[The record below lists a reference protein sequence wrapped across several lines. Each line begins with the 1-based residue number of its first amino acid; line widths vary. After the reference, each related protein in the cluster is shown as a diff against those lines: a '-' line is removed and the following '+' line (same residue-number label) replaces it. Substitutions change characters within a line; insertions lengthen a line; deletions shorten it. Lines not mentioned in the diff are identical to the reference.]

1 MLVFL
6 FEREQ
11 EDDFH
16 GISQNKIKIVI
27 YKKNTSK
34 RLRICG
40 KGAVGYDN
48 KVKDSFEPDSNLR
61 HKDINNASTV
71 LRSTN

>member
-1 MLVFL
+1 MIVFL

-11 EDDFH
+11 EDEFH

-27 YKKNTSK
+27 YTKILQKGLEYVARELSVMLTKYKK
-34 RLRICG
+34 
-40 KGAVGYDN
+40 
-48 KVKDSFEPDSNLR
+48 SFEPDSNKR
-61 HKDINNASTV
+61 PKDINNASTV

>member
-1 MLVFL
+1 MIVFL

-11 EDDFH
+11 EDEFH

-27 YKKNTSK
+27 YTKIIKKGLEYLARELSVMLTK
-34 RLRICG
+34 Y
-40 KGAVGYDN
+40 K
-48 KVKDSFEPDSNLR
+48 KSFEPDSNKR
-61 HKDINNASTV
+61 PKDINNASTV

>member
-1 MLVFL
+1 MIVFL

-11 EDDFH
+11 EDEFH

-27 YKKNTSK
+27 YTKKTTKRLTICGKRAVGYDNKNTTK

-40 KGAVGYDN
+40 KRALGYDN
-48 KVKDSFEPDSNLR
+48 KVKDSF
-61 HKDINNASTV
+61 
-71 LRSTN
+71 